1 MTSIDSNSGSAPSK
15 RSSFRRMLDLER
27 KSKLDRMRASAS
39 FAVQSPSS
47 TAPPIP
53 TRLSYAP
60 SSSQPQMR
68 QTTRRT
74 KTAPPTAPPPPIPIP
89 PINPR
94 LEQHMSVQLP
104 DASPWEESAICAS
117 PEALTIEIPSRELD
131 EDSDRSSIC
140 QSPGWGDAKERKR
153 KHEAKEKRKKEKEKA
168 EKERLKVEKERAKTE
183 KEKVKSDKDAREA
196 KKLKKRLNN
205 GPPTNKIFNRM
216 AIPMERSVSAPVV
229 VALSEEK
236 ASQGGSSKPS
246 SSSSRRSSLE
256 VGLKSLRSLTGS
268 WKQNETPGS
277 PQELPA
283 DAEGFVGGLKLQNE
297 RDLALQNQIRKLTL
311 DEPSAVLTGRAKKP
325 VQTRSMSAEAV
336 SVGAGSKFRYLE
348 FHPTMPPELSESEA
362 ETDSFH
368 NPASYAARASK
379 QPTFNS
385 QESSTSIMERKI
397 RRPRKNRG
405 SDKHEPMSNQ
415 NDNRHS
421 LEERTGSRD
430 GDTSQFSFDTQSAR
444 RLSPTYNPDSETLAS
459 HEDLDGSRGRKGSDT
474 TNDARQVRRGRPV
487 TAYHTERRAS
497 HATFHQTSQS
507 ASRSHQRC
515 LSVQPDVANEWDGQQ
530 GNEETTMKFGGE
542 LEERSARSR
551 DSYHSFVAQ
560 SQILPP
566 HQQQANLQGEDK
578 PSKVYPNSPSFK
590 TFRSAA
596 RAAFSRNSQVP
607 PLPVTGLTG
616 SIPGHHSRSSTTQ
629 SFADSQRA
637 LSKAER
643 ILGETDLP
651 APRSMQKSSATKS
664 QSSSLLSSSDGS
676 ILDEDSNITTP
687 SASRPQSHKGEFSPS
702 REPGHHASTAVDF
715 MPPPIAAASSSNHG
729 EEMLGTSPITK
740 DDTDWQM
747 PALNAHKKKSSLNN
761 ISRRPSLPRSLS
773 TPELQQDLSFLPPLK
788 HQSLER
794 SSKGKEK
801 EVTRQQ
807 PSKAADEELGGTS
820 LAHSAST
827 TVQGQRPTL
836 TKEDGGQYLQN
847 ARLNVLRTSPK
858 SKSGSFGSTVGPKP
872 GMDSI
877 AKMFVV
883 CCSCLYFHDLPSK
896 VYECMTRPDNIVEDK
911 DLGLT
916 GQMTTMVRCPWC
928 EHGMS
933 TSCCS
938 GILTTLQVVQ
948 KLH

>member
-1 MTSIDSNSGSAPSK
+1 MTSINSNSGAAPSK
-15 RSSFRRMLDLER
+15 RSSFRRMLDLEK

-47 TAPPIP
+47 AVPPIP

-60 SSSQPQMR
+60 SSSQPQML
-68 QTTRRT
+68 QTTRRA
-74 KTAPPTAPPPPIPIP
+74 KTAPPSAPLPPNPILPV
-89 PINPR
+89 NTR
-94 LEQHMSVQLP
+94 LEQHMSVQRP
-104 DASPWEESAICAS
+104 GASPWEEPAFCAS
-117 PEALTIEIPSRELD
+117 PAALTIEIPPRELD

-168 EKERLKVEKERAKTE
+168 EKDRLKVEKERAKKE
-183 KEKVKSDKDAREA
+183 KEKVKSDKDGREA
-196 KKLKKRLNN
+196 KKLKKRSNN

-229 VALSEEK
+229 VALAEEK

-268 WKQNETPGS
+268 WKQNETPAS
-277 PQELPA
+277 LQELPA

-297 RDLALQNQIRKLTL
+297 RDLALQDQIRKLTL
-311 DEPSAVLTGRAKKP
+311 DEPSAVLTGRPKKP
-325 VQTRSMSAEAV
+325 VQMRSMSADAV
-336 SVGAGSKFRYLE
+336 SVGTGSKFHYLE
-348 FHPTMPPELSESEA
+348 FHPTMPPELSESEL

-368 NPASYAARASK
+368 DPASYAARASK
-379 QPTFNS
+379 QPAFNNE
-385 QESSTSIMERKI
+385 ESSTSIMERKI

-405 SDKHEPMSNQ
+405 LDEHEPMNNR
-415 NDNRHS
+415 NDSRQS

-430 GDTSQFSFDTQSAR
+430 GDTSQFPFDAQTTR
-444 RLSPTYNPDSETLAS
+444 RLSPTYNPESETLAS
-459 HEDLDGSRGRKGSDT
+459 HVDLDGSRGRKGSDT
-474 TNDARQVRRGRPV
+474 TNDARSIRRGRPV

-497 HATFHQTSQS
+497 NATFNQTPQS
-507 ASRSHQRC
+507 ANRSHQRC
-515 LSVQPDVANEWDGQQ
+515 LSVQPDVANGWDSQQ
-530 GNEETTMKFGGE
+530 GNGETTMKSWGE
-542 LEERSARSR
+542 LGEGSARSR

-578 PSKVYPNSPSFK
+578 SSKVYPSSPSFK
-590 TFRSAA
+590 SFKSAA

-607 PLPVTGLTG
+607 PLPVAGLTG
-616 SIPGHHSRSSTTQ
+616 SIPGHHSRPSTTQ
-629 SFADSQRA
+629 SSADSQKA

-643 ILGETDLP
+643 VLGETDLP
-651 APRSMQKSSATKS
+651 APRSMQQSRATKS

-687 SASRPQSHKGEFSPS
+687 SASRPQSHQGEFSPS
-702 REPGHHASTAVDF
+702 REPGHHASTAVDSI
-715 MPPPIAAASSSNHG
+715 PPIAAASSSKHS
-729 EEMLGTSPITK
+729 EDRLGTSPIIE
-740 DDTDWQM
+740 DDTDWQR
-747 PALNAHKKKSSLNN
+747 PDLDGHNKKSSLNN
-761 ISRRPSLPRSLS
+761 ISRRPSLTRSLS

-794 SSKGKEK
+794 SAKGKEK

-827 TVQGQRPTL
+827 TVPGQRPTL

-858 SKSGSFGSTVGPKP
+858 SKPGSSGSTVGPKP

-896 VYECMTRPDNIVEDK
+896 VYECMTKPDNIVEDK
-911 DLGLT
+911 DLGVT

-938 GILTTLQVVQ
+938 GILTTLQVIQ